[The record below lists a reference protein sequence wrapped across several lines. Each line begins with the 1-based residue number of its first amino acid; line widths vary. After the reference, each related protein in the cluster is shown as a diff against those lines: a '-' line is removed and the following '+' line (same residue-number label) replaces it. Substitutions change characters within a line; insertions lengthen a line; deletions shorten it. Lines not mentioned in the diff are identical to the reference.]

1 MNRLEENQTIINA
14 VAIVGIVFTQLMNLS
29 SLPSIIEIFR
39 AKDTLGYPS
48 FPFSVSIIAS
58 GLSIIYSIL
67 SNQFIV
73 GISSIMTVFQSLI
86 YESFHIHY
94 NHSET
99 LKELFGL
106 IILSAISLLI
116 APIIKCSIDPDCSGF
131 TTQWIGLIMAII
143 SCLRY
148 GSQAVT
154 FYGVYKAKNAFSI
167 SPPMTVGAFMGS
179 LAWSIYSILAGDP
192 YYLSSGIAGLF
203 SCAVQFYF
211 LLIYP
216 RNQPELNKVEKVI
229 EKVETETSTSD
240 LQLDIVIHPL
250 HETSLTQNSQRMESR
265 LSKRRSMP
273 RRLSHFG

>member
-1 MNRLEENQTIINA
+1 MNRLVENQTIINA

-58 GLSIIYSIL
+58 GLSLIYSIL
-67 SNQFIV
+67 SDQFIV
-73 GISSIMTVFQSLI
+73 GISSIMTIFQSLI
-86 YESFHIHY
+86 YESFHIYY
-94 NHSET
+94 NHTRSQT

-116 APIIKCSIDPDCSGF
+116 APIIKCSIDPDCSDF

-148 GSQAVT
+148 GSQAAT
-154 FYGVYKAKNAFSI
+154 FYDVYKAKNAFSI
-167 SPPMTVGAFMGS
+167 SPPMTIGAFMGS

-203 SCAVQFYF
+203 SCTVQFYF

-216 RNQPELNKVEKVI
+216 RKQPEFNKIENGIEIVEIV
-229 EKVETETSTSD
+229 TNTSD
-240 LQLDIVIHPL
+240 LELDIVII
-250 HETSLTQNSQRMESR
+250 EG
-265 LSKRRSMP
+265 KIDV
-273 RRLSHFG
+273 